1 MVSYTVK
8 QLEEWLAVPLFE
20 RRYSDVVLT
29 PADRFF
35 VKNARNI
42 IKTMRETRHQCQ
54 QIANDWHGQFSIAID
69 SIVKPQRVLQL
80 ILDFY
85 RHFTDIELFI
95 HQ

>member
-1 MVSYTVK
+1 
-8 QLEEWLAVPLFE
+8 
-20 RRYSDVVLT
+20 
-29 PADRFF
+29 
-35 VKNARNI
+35 
-42 IKTMRETRHQCQ
+42 MRETRHQCQ